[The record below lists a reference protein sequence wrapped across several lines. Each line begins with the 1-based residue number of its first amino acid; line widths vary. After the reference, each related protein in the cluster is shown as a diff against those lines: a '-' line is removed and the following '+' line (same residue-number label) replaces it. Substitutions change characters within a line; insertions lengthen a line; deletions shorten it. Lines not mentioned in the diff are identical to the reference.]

1 MHRSEGPLVR
11 MTASPKV
18 RQSEGPLVRRP
29 VSPKNYFLFQLY
41 HNCRYKI
48 GFGLPIVVAGFIKIS
63 ASCADIIYTYEHL
76 FEKKKMHVFFSVKIV
91 RISRLFYYVSRT
103 VLFRPCKTVTVSCKI
118 GHLISSGRF
127 TGGKSRYVTPLTKF
141 NNKFF

>member
-1 MHRSEGPLVR
+1 M
-11 MTASPKV
+11 
-18 RQSEGPLVRRP
+18 
-29 VSPKNYFLFQLY
+29 
-41 HNCRYKI
+41 
-48 GFGLPIVVAGFIKIS
+48 VAGFIKIS
-63 ASCADIIYTYEHL
+63 ASCADIIYTYEYL
-76 FEKKKMHVFFSVKIV
+76 FEKKMHVFSVKIV